1 MLPHPSD
8 KNKNVTR
15 MGHPIE
21 VRSET
26 KGNRRSFC
34 SRCSLRMTEWMGH
47 GASLQNDAG
56 FLLLLLLLLHL
67 LEVDEGDARL
77 WGVLCTL
84 DQHTPVFR
92 NGQLSV

>member
-1 MLPHPSD
+1 M
-8 KNKNVTR
+8 
-15 MGHPIE
+15 E
-21 VRSET
+21 V
-26 KGNRRSFC
+26 FC
-34 SRCSLRMTEWMGH
+34 SPTHSSEFQEAGPSTPLRMTEWMGH